1 MDTANFRAGR
11 FFYQSFITGE
21 ASGWFFNARE
31 GAFGPFKTKL
41 EAQFELEL
49 FIHRCIEENKSG
61 GRLAEVVDVAT
72 EVAEE
77 IVAAPPPEEDVPA
90 PMSYLDKMRQAV
102 RERATRYIG
111 NFNN

>member
-21 ASGWFFNARE
+21 ESGWFFNARE

-49 FIHRCIEENKSG
+49 FIQRCIAENKSG
-61 GRLAEVVDVAT
+61 GRLAEVVEVAT
-72 EVAEE
+72 DVAEE
-77 IVAAPPPEEDVPA
+77 IVAAPPPEEGVPA
-90 PMSYLDKMRQAV
+90 PTSYLEKMRAAV
-102 RERATRYIG
+102 RERASRYLG
-111 NFNN
+111 NLNS